1 MKNCIT
7 LILLFISLFSFSQC
21 ENDSI
26 NPYFVNFEHEVTISC
41 DVDLSVA
48 FPVAFDNC
56 DDSVEIAWY
65 EEITA
70 GFCDN
75 TYDLF
80 RVYRAFDDN
89 GNSKTEIQ
97 TIHVVDETPPLIS
110 PISDYT
116 IECNDSINFDTPQ
129 ITDNCNEFSVNFYDI
144 TETEDSCT
152 TNYIRVWMATD
163 FCGNTSQTSQTIT
176 LQDLT
181 PPNIT
186 GEIYLEF
193 PEGTNLDSI
202 FVTVSDNCSTTTI
215 SYTDVDVSGN
225 NVIRTYT
232 ATDYCGNTSTFE
244 QIIHIDI
251 VIPPG
256 DDDDDDDDED
266 DDDEDDEDD
275 GEDDEDGE
283 DEDDDDDEDNDRVAI
298 CHRTGNGSYH
308 TIYVAPQAVPAHLA
322 HGDYLGPCTEI
333 ILDWQTVLP
342 NSDLEMTIIKGYDNK
357 YRKFVKVK

>member
-41 DVDLSVA
+41 DVDLSVV
-48 FPVAFDNC
+48 FPAAFDNC

-80 RVYRAFDDN
+80 RVYRAFDDY
-89 GNSKTEIQ
+89 GNSNVESQI
-97 TIHVVDETPPLIS
+97 IHVVDETPPLIS

-116 IECNDSINFDTPQ
+116 IDCNDSINFDTPQ

-152 TNYIRVWMATD
+152 TNYIRVWVATD

-186 GEIYLEF
+186 GEIYLEL

-215 SYTDVDVSGN
+215 SYTDTEVSGGN
-225 NVIRTYT
+225 IIRNYIS
-232 ATDYCGNTSTFE
+232 TDNCGNSTTFE
-244 QIIHIDI
+244 QIIHHHS
-251 VIPPG
+251 
-256 DDDDDDDDED
+256 DE
-266 DDDEDDEDD
+266 E
-275 GEDDEDGE
+275 E
-283 DEDDDDDEDNDRVAI
+283 DENNGVAI

-308 TIYVAPQAVPAHLA
+308 TIYVAPQAVAAHLA

>member
-41 DVDLSVA
+41 DVDLSVV

-80 RVYRAFDDN
+80 RVYRAFDDY
-89 GNSKTEIQ
+89 GNSNVETQI
-97 TIHVVDETPPLIS
+97 IHVVDETPPLIS

-116 IECNDSINFDTPQ
+116 IECNDSIDFDTPQ

-193 PEGTNLDSI
+193 AEGTNLDSI

-244 QIIHIDI
+244 QIIHTN
-251 VIPPG
+251 VVTPPG
-256 DDDDDDDDED
+256 
-266 DDDEDDEDD
+266 DDEDDEDD
-275 GEDDEDGE
+275 DDHHK
-283 DEDDDDDEDNDRVAI
+283 VAI
-298 CHRTGNGSYH
+298 CHGEGNGSYH
-308 TIYVAPQAVPAHLA
+308 TIYINENAVQAHLN
-322 HGDYLGPCTEI
+322 HGDYLGPCTEMI
-333 ILDWQTVLP
+333 MEWNQILP
-342 NSDLEMTIIKGYDNK
+342 NSDLQMRVVKGKDNK
-357 YRKFVKVK
+357 FKKFVRVK

>member
-41 DVDLSVA
+41 DVDLSVV

-70 GFCDN
+70 GFCNN
-75 TYDLF
+75 TYDVF
-80 RVYRAFDDN
+80 RVYRAFDDY
-89 GNSKTEIQ
+89 GNSNVESQI
-97 TIHVVDETPPLIS
+97 IHVVDETPPLIS

-163 FCGNTSQTSQTIT
+163 FCGNTSQVSQTIT

-181 PPNIT
+181 PPNIN

-193 PEGTNLDSI
+193 TEGTNLDSI

-256 DDDDDDDDED
+256 DDDDE
-266 DDDEDDEDD
+266 
-275 GEDDEDGE
+275 
-283 DEDDDDDEDNDRVAI
+283 DDDEDNDRVAI

-308 TIYVAPQAVPAHLA
+308 TIYVAPQAVAAHLA

>member
-41 DVDLSVA
+41 DVDLSVV

-70 GFCDN
+70 GFCNN
-75 TYDLF
+75 TYDVF
-80 RVYRAFDDN
+80 RVYRAFDYY
-89 GNSKTEIQ
+89 GNSNVESQI
-97 TIHVVDETPPLIS
+97 IHVVDETPPLIS

-116 IECNDSINFDTPQ
+116 IDCNDSINFDTPQ

-163 FCGNTSQTSQTIT
+163 FCGNTSQVSQTIT

-181 PPNIT
+181 PPNIN

-193 PEGTNLDSI
+193 AEGTNLDSI
-202 FVTVSDNCSTTTI
+202 FVTVSDNCSTPTI
-215 SYTDVDVSGN
+215 TYTDVDVSGN

-232 ATDYCGNTSTFE
+232 ANDYCGNSSTFE
-244 QIIHIDI
+244 QIIHTI
-251 VIPPG
+251 VVTPPG
-256 DDDDDDDDED
+256 DDDDDEDDEDDDEDGEDDDEDDDDDDED
-266 DDDEDDEDD
+266 DDDS
-275 GEDDEDGE
+275 
-283 DEDDDDDEDNDRVAI
+283 NKVAI
-298 CHRTGNGSYH
+298 CHCTGNGNCH
-308 TIYVAPQAVPAHLA
+308 TIYVAPQAVTAHLA

-333 ILDWQTVLP
+333 IIDWQSILP
-342 NSDLEMTIIKGYDNK
+342 NSDLQMRVIKGKDNK
-357 YRKFVKVK
+357 YKKFVKVQ